1 MNKNKV
7 KKSYDIIPLQIFI
20 IAWVTICVLFALLP
34 LFITVV
40 NSLKDTFHIQ
50 KNIFALPSGEL
61 FANAGKNF
69 SEAWEVVKNSALRSI
84 IVSLIGAFGD
94 CLLGSILAYVFT
106 TKKFPFKEAIFMTFI
121 SVMLLPSIM
130 GMPILVPFVKNT
142 LNLGDTFTGYLLPN
156 FAGGQITCMF
166 MFRIFFGQQPS
177 AIYESAR
184 IEGASD
190 PVIYAKITVP
200 LAIPI
205 ILFQFVGCFGSLY
218 NDYLWP
224 SLLFTRKMT
233 LIPIMLDAQSNFIK
247 SGKNGAMYAMYII
260 SSVPLIFTS
269 IISMKYF
276 SGGDF
281 AAGMKL

>member
-121 SVMLLPSIM
+121 SVMLLPSI
-130 GMPILVPFVKNT
+130 
-142 LNLGDTFTGYLLPN
+142 
-156 FAGGQITCMF
+156 
-166 MFRIFFGQQPS
+166 
-177 AIYESAR
+177 
-184 IEGASD
+184 
-190 PVIYAKITVP
+190 
-200 LAIPI
+200 
-205 ILFQFVGCFGSLY
+205 
-218 NDYLWP
+218 
-224 SLLFTRKMT
+224 TRA
-233 LIPIMLDAQSNFIK
+233 L
-247 SGKNGAMYAMYII
+247 
-260 SSVPLIFTS
+260 
-269 IISMKYF
+269 
-276 SGGDF
+276 
-281 AAGMKL
+281 

>member
-94 CLLGSILAYVFT
+94 CLLGSISPT
-106 TKKFPFKEAIFMTFI
+106 
-121 SVMLLPSIM
+121 SLPRR
-130 GMPILVPFVKNT
+130 
-142 LNLGDTFTGYLLPN
+142 N
-156 FAGGQITCMF
+156 FRLKRRF
-166 MFRIFFGQQPS
+166 
-177 AIYESAR
+177 
-184 IEGASD
+184 
-190 PVIYAKITVP
+190 
-200 LAIPI
+200 L
-205 ILFQFVGCFGSLY
+205 
-218 NDYLWP
+218 
-224 SLLFTRKMT
+224 
-233 LIPIMLDAQSNFIK
+233 
-247 SGKNGAMYAMYII
+247 
-260 SSVPLIFTS
+260 
-269 IISMKYF
+269 
-276 SGGDF
+276 
-281 AAGMKL
+281 

>member
-7 KKSYDIIPLQIFI
+7 KKSYDKVAFQCFI
-20 IAWVTICVLFALLP
+20 VVWVTVCVLFALLP
-34 LFITVV
+34 LFITII
-40 NSLKDTFHIQ
+40 NSLKTNIQ
-50 KNIFALPSGEL
+50 IQQNIFAMPDSESFANFTVN
-61 FANAGKNF
+61 FANAWN
-69 SEAWEVVKNSALRSI
+69 VIKNSALRSVL
-84 IVSLIGAFGD
+84 VSVIGALGD
-94 CLLGSILAYVFT
+94 CFLGSVLAYIFT
-106 TKKFPFKEAIFMTFI
+106 TKQFPFKEGIFLLFI

-166 MFRIFFGQQPS
+166 MFRIFFGQQPK

-190 PVIYAKITVP
+190 PKIYFYITLP

-205 ILFQFVGCFGSLY
+205 ILFQFVGCFSGLY

-224 SLLFTRKMT
+224 SLIFTKKMT
-233 LIPIMLDAQSNFIK
+233 LMPIMLDAQSTFVNT
-247 SGKNGAMYAMYII
+247 GKNGAMYAMYILSGI
-260 SSVPLIFTS
+260 PLIFTS

-276 SGGDF
+276 SSGDF
-281 AAGMKL
+281 AGGMKL

>member
-1 MNKNKV
+1 MRKNKV
-7 KKSYDIIPLQIFI
+7 KMSYDKVAFQIFI
-20 IAWVTICVLFALLP
+20 NVWVVICVAFALLP
-34 LFITVV
+34 LFITII
-40 NSLKDTFHIQ
+40 NSLKDNLQIQ
-50 KNIFALPSGEL
+50 RNVFAFPSGKVGAIMS
-61 FANAGKNF
+61 ANYSG
-69 SEAWEVVKNSALRSI
+69 AWAVIKGPALRSI
-84 IVSLIGAFGD
+84 LVSLVGAFGD
-94 CLLGSILAYVFT
+94 VFLGSVLAYVFSV
-106 TKKFPFKEAIFMTFI
+106 KKFPFKEVIFMIFI

-130 GMPILVPFVKNT
+130 GMPILVPFVKST

-166 MFRIFFGQQPS
+166 MFRIFFGQQPETL
-177 AIYESAR
+177 YESAK

-190 PVIYAKITVP
+190 ASIYAKITVP

-205 ILFQFVGCFGSLY
+205 ILFQFVGCFGALY

-224 SLLFTRKMT
+224 SLLFTKNMT
-233 LIPIMLDAQSNFIK
+233 LMPIMLDAQANFK
-247 SGKNGAMYAMYII
+247 KLGEDGAMYAMYII

-276 SGGDF
+276 ASGDF